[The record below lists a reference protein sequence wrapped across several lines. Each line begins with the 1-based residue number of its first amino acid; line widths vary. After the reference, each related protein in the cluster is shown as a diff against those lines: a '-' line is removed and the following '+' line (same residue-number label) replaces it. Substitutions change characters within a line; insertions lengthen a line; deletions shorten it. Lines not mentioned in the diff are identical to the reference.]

1 VSAESEE
8 AAEEIAEAVEEI
20 AEVWAEEAVAD
31 VEVAEVERRRRTA
44 RVPGFQ

>member
-8 AAEEIAEAVEEI
+8 AAEEIAEVW
-20 AEVWAEEAVAD
+20 AEVAEEAVAD
-31 VEVAEVERRRRTA
+31 AELAEVERRRRMA